1 MSEQKIEAV
10 RWVFAANTFLILM
23 KLLVTWMTGSL
34 AVLATLVDSAFDM
47 LGTAFAYIGIKKA
60 AEPADLEH
68 LYGHGKVE
76 SLAGLAQMTLIGIT
90 ALLLISEAVKR
101 IILPVHLD
109 VTIYDIAAMGIN
121 ILIDLRM
128 SSYLRKKSAETGSV
142 ALEASAANYTSDV
155 WQNSAVLVGLI
166 FMQMDFAIADPLA
179 AIIIALFMLRIVR
192 SVGGKAMGELLDI
205 SPDKQI
211 IKEIADAILGVKD
224 VKSFHH
230 LRARMVEGK
239 ALVDVHLQLGPN
251 LTLLQAHKISHNVR
265 ETVLK
270 KVPTVG
276 DMFIHIEPEG
286 DREPGEKITPFEF
299 THGKKPATNKRNK
312 QKKR

>member
-10 RWVFAANTFLILM
+10 RWVVAANTVLILM
-23 KLLVTWMTGSL
+23 KVLVTLMTGSL

-60 AEPADLEH
+60 SEPADLEH

-76 SLAGLAQMTLIGIT
+76 SLAGLAQMALIGIT
-90 ALLLISEAVKR
+90 AILLISEAVKR
-101 IILPVHLD
+101 IIAPVHLD
-109 VTIYDIAAMGIN
+109 VAIYDIAVMGIT

-128 SSYLRKKSAETGSV
+128 SSYLRKKSSDTGSV

-155 WQNSAVLVGLI
+155 WQNSAVLLGLV
-166 FMQMDFAIADPLA
+166 FMQMDVAIADPIA

-205 SPDKQI
+205 SPDKEI
-211 IKEIADAILGVKD
+211 IKEIADAILAVRE

-239 ALVDVHLQLGPN
+239 ALVDVHLQLVPN
-251 LTLLQAHKISHNVR
+251 ITLLRAHKISHKVR

-270 KVPTVG
+270 KVPSVG

-286 DREPGEKITPFEF
+286 DTEPGEKITPFEF
-299 THGKKPATNKRNK
+299 THGKRQRREK
-312 QKKR
+312 KKR